1 MGPKRKEKFS
11 RNCREENSGG
21 SETESA
27 SQPVLTFSSR
37 QPAVPTPGSSGQC
50 LRLQVS
56 VCCKESSKWV
66 GARGAALWLGARLGK
81 EGRHG
86 ESLGDVEGFREG
98 CKPWPPLPSAACG
111 SSHCSLCWA
120 SRIPSPGA
128 RPSKASAE
136 LVVLTGRLGETWKLG
151 FGEDK
156 VVGYGE
162 GAADLKDPGE

>member
-37 QPAVPTPGSSGQC
+37 QPAVPTPGSSGPC

-66 GARGAALWLGARLGK
+66 GEQPSGSGPVLGR
-81 EGRHG
+81 
-86 ESLGDVEGFREG
+86 REG
-98 CKPWPPLPSAACG
+98 LGRAWETWRGSGRAVGPGPLFPVQPAGAPTAGCAG
-111 SSHCSLCWA
+111 PAESHL
-120 SRIPSPGA
+120 RG
-128 RPSKASAE
+128 KASE
-136 LVVLTGRLGETWKLG
+136 SVS
-151 FGEDK
+151 
-156 VVGYGE
+156 
-162 GAADLKDPGE
+162 